1 MQPTDNPFVA
11 LAKQTREIQTV
22 VDQCRRAMTDLTVV
36 EKALVVDQLR
46 GWVELERGTYER
58 LQ

>member
-1 MQPTDNPFVA
+1 MQTDDP
-11 LAKQTREIQTV
+11 LDTLPKQTREIQTV

-46 GWVELERGTYER
+46 SWVELERGTYER

>member
-1 MQPTDNPFVA
+1 MQPTDDPFDA

-22 VDQCRRAMTDLTVV
+22 IDQCRRAMTDLTVV

-46 GWVELERGTYER
+46 GWVELERSTY
-58 LQ
+58 QQQH

>member
-1 MQPTDNPFVA
+1 MQTDDPLDA
-11 LAKQTREIQTV
+11 LAKQTREIQNV
-22 VDQCRRAMTDLTVV
+22 VDQCRRAMVDLEVHA
-36 EKALVVDQLR
+36 KALVVDQLR

>member
-1 MQPTDNPFVA
+1 MQTDDP
-11 LAKQTREIQTV
+11 LDTLPKQTREIQIV

-46 GWVELERGTYER
+46 SWVELERGTYER